1 MLAARPDPIATPA
14 VGIAL
19 FVPALLRRKP
29 TSLRLG
35 FNQIMVELPLQGRVA
50 PPANLITA

>member
-19 FVPALLRRKP
+19 FVPALIRRKP